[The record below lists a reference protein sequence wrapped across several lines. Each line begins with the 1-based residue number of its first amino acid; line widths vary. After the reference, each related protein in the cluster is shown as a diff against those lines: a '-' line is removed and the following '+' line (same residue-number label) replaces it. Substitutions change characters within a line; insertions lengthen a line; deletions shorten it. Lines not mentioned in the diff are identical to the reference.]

1 MSQYY
6 EVDREP
12 VWNPG
17 TLSSE
22 MFLANVRVYEG
33 LLEVPSGFGPMRND
47 ECQID
52 PLVFEGF
59 VNAMLEW
66 WDRTG
71 SVVIDVLVQ
80 GFIATLVTLAEKV
93 GVEARWP
100 ERSEV
105 EGRAEGVRRLVG
117 VLRGSMTG

>member
-22 MFLANVRVYEG
+22 LFLANVRVYEG

-52 PLVFEGF
+52 PAVFEGF
-59 VNAMLEW
+59 VNAMLAW

-71 SVVIDVLVQ
+71 SIVIDLLVE
-80 GFIATLVTLAEKV
+80 GFIATLVTLAEKTGV
-93 GVEARWP
+93 GVRWP

-105 EGRAEGVRRLVG
+105 EGRAEGVRRLVAQ
-117 VLRGSMTG
+117 LRGAMAG

>member
-6 EVDREP
+6 EVDGEP

-33 LLEVPSGFGPMRND
+33 LLATPSGFGPMRND

-52 PLVFEGF
+52 PPVFEGF
-59 VNAMLEW
+59 VNAMLVW
-66 WDRTG
+66 WDHTG
-71 SVVIDVLVQ
+71 SQVIDVLVK

-93 GVEARWP
+93 GVEVRRP
-100 ERSEV
+100 EHSEAF
-105 EGRAEGVRRLVG
+105 GRAESVLRSVAG
-117 VLRGSMTG
+117 LRGSMTA

>member
-6 EVDREP
+6 EVDGEP

-22 MFLANVRVYEG
+22 LFLANVRVYEE

-47 ECQID
+47 ECRID
-52 PLVFEGF
+52 PPVFEAF
-59 VNAMLEW
+59 VNAMLVW
-66 WDRTG
+66 WDHTG
-71 SVVIDVLVQ
+71 SQVIDMLVK

-93 GVEARWP
+93 GAKVRRP
-100 ERSEV
+100 EHSQAF
-105 EGRAEGVRRLVG
+105 GRAESVLRSVAG
-117 VLRGSMTG
+117 LRGSMTA